1 MCVINLAGRKTGS
14 FQSQTMLRKSCERWL
29 IMTENIVPNC
39 SSWNSVKKIDNEA
52 RKGNITYVFQE
63 LITMLRCCIHHKD
76 LSLSLQD
83 HESNIKISI
92 RKYRFMSSWEEIKA
106 WPKESRARM
115 TFYNST
121 CKMPIFCW
129 LWCNLWISQSCY
141 DGNHDY
147 WVGYIYIFKYE
158 TYVYMYF

>member
-1 MCVINLAGRKTGS
+1 
-14 FQSQTMLRKSCERWL
+14 MLRKSCEKWL
-29 IMTENIVPNC
+29 IMTENILPNC

-52 RKGNITYVFQE
+52 RKGNIAYVFQE

-129 LWCNLWISQSCY
+129 QWYNLWICDNLFPTILFLILIKFGDKLIQ
-141 DGNHDY
+141 NRILIE
-147 WVGYIYIFKYE
+147 VQLEPKENKQTNKNI
-158 TYVYMYF
+158 